1 MASVN
6 KWIGIGH
13 LGRDPE
19 VRYTAGGD
27 AAANFS
33 IACSESWKDKNTG
46 EKKESTEWVR
56 CTAYRKLAEICGEYL
71 RKGSLVYIE
80 GKITTRKW
88 QDKDGQD
95 RHTTEIQV
103 YEMKMLG
110 GRPERSES
118 SDDYAP
124 AHEKKPAVKS
134 DAFDDLS
141 SDIPF

>member
-1 MASVN
+1 MTTFDEADCLKTN
-6 KWIGIGH
+6 
-13 LGRDPE
+13 PFE
-19 VRYTAGGD
+19 GD
-27 AAANFS
+27 FGS
-33 IACSESWKDKNTG
+33 PGDKVLKDKI
-46 EKKESTEWVR
+46 
-56 CTAYRKLAEICGEYL
+56 CTARKGGTCGEYL

>member
-56 CTAYRKLAEICGEYL
+56 CTAYRLNSGDCAAF
-71 RKGSLVYIE
+71 RA
-80 GKITTRKW
+80 
-88 QDKDGQD
+88 
-95 RHTTEIQV
+95 
-103 YEMKMLG
+103 
-110 GRPERSES
+110 GR
-118 SDDYAP
+118 
-124 AHEKKPAVKS
+124 
-134 DAFDDLS
+134 LQ
-141 SDIPF
+141 